1 MWFNGPLFER
11 FRCKFK
17 IFVSNHKFW
26 THRRSFPS
34 VQQQSRPSIC
44 QIELLEDRTVLSA
57 AFPEFVDP
65 NPSADN
71 GFGNSIV
78 ALNNGNVV
86 ITAPFD
92 DAGGTDAGAVYLFD
106 GTTGSLIST
115 LTGSS
120 NYDLVGNAGV
130 TALTNGNFVVSSSQW
145 NNGSASYA
153 GAVTFG
159 DGLTGV
165 SGVVSATN
173 SLVGASSSDQLGFN
187 SNGNY
192 PSSVTPLANGNY
204 VVTSPQ
210 WDNGSIADAGAVTFG
225 NGNTGVVGEISSTN
239 SLVGSHSFDQVG
251 SPVYDDNLSEYIS
264 AVTELSNGNYVVTS
278 TYWSDGVEYGLGAVT
293 FGNGTTGISGIVS
306 SSNSLVGTSSSDQL
320 GSAGVTALSNGNYV
334 VSSPNWTNGSLYGAG
349 AVTFGNGTSGVS
361 GNISASNSLI
371 GSSDYDQVGNAG
383 VIALPNG
390 NYVVCSS
397 YWNNGSVHY
406 AGAVTFGN
414 GLTGIS
420 GVISSS
426 NSLVGS
432 SDSDEVGAQHYSD
445 YDEGYVSSVTVLSN
459 GNYVISNPNWDN
471 GSVYDAGAVTFGNA
485 STGVTGTISSAN
497 SLVGSSDGDKV
508 GTFGVVP
515 LTNGNYVISSPY
527 WTNGSIYGA
536 GAVTFGN
543 GTTGIMGTISS
554 SNSLVGSSNSDY
566 VGLNSYD
573 ERPQVTALTNGNYVV
588 SSPEWNNGIDEDAGA
603 VTFGD
608 GNSGVTGA
616 ISSANSLV
624 GSNDYD
630 RVGNGGITALKNGN
644 YVVSSY
650 EWSNGIKS
658 SAGAVTFGDGTSGI
672 NGVVSAANSLVGT
685 TDYDNVGRPLYNG
698 DQYVSSI
705 TALANGNYVVSSP
718 EWNNGFDVDAGA
730 VTFGNGAT
738 GISGTISST
747 NSLVG
752 TTDYDQVGIAG
763 VSALLNGNY
772 VVSSPYWNNGTIVNA
787 GAVTFGSGTTGI
799 NGMVSETNSLAGSTY
814 NDAVGRVIYDEI
826 IDQYVSS
833 VTTLYNGN
841 YVVRSPTWDDGTTAN
856 AGAVTYGNGTTG
868 VSGEITSSNS
878 RTGLAW
884 NIISPYI
891 VTHDLNNTFYSVFLS
906 DGKVWVDSQGD
917 GYPDLTFDPLSDM
930 TVFENASE
938 QTVNLTG
945 IAAGGFGGNPVSIT
959 ATSNNQSLIPDPIIS
974 YASPNST
981 GSLQFTPLPDQTGL
995 ATITV
1000 TVEDGGLDK
1009 NLATT
1014 FDNNILERTFDIT
1027 VSTLLEIELRVVE
1040 TPTSLDSDGAA
1051 AILPDHQSVVEE
1063 WSSFLLEIWVTTE
1076 STSSQGIFTTGL
1088 DLQYETEIISAT
1100 MIEYGPGFALNQSG
1114 SINDTLGAVENLYA
1128 ETTGEGLGIGD
1139 YLLFARIQFDSL
1151 TDDGVDLD
1159 LDGQS
1164 IGPYDLGFSVESP
1177 EVTVVGDNL
1186 TTTQV
1191 NTATST
1197 NIYANPYDLND
1208 DDAINFRDLI
1218 LFASTYGEI
1227 TSESSSVYAW
1237 FSDLNQSNK
1246 VEFKDL
1252 LYFASNYNKSKAEQ
1266 HEIVYPNNFPT
1277 AWNPPLQVSTLSQIE
1292 NTTPSL
1298 KQIQTDVKLLSA
1310 VQDVSSDIARIE
1322 QQQLEDIKIV
1332 GGGPGET
1339 TLGRVTANTIYIDV
1353 NGAGSGWSV
1362 DATPLDYSEDQYE
1375 SQLSLI
1381 AISSGEAEDL
1391 IDLRT
1396 VNRLQLDHLQGND
1409 QAASGVIEDTLAL
1422 GIPRLSEWDEATDD
1436 FFVSFEEASELLSF

>member
-1 MWFNGPLFER
+1 M
-11 FRCKFK
+11 
-17 IFVSNHKFW
+17 SNHKFW

-71 GFGNSIV
+71 GFGNSVV

-120 NYDLVGNAGV
+120 DYDLVGNAGV

-173 SLVGASSSDQLGFN
+173 SLVGSSSSDQLGFN
-187 SNGNY
+187 SNGSY
-192 PSSVTPLANGNY
+192 ASSVTPLANGNY

-225 NGNTGVVGEISSTN
+225 NGTSGVVGEISSTN

-251 SPVYDDNLSEYIS
+251 SPVYDANLNEYIS

-361 GNISASNSLI
+361 GNVSASNSLI
-371 GSSDYDQVGNAG
+371 GSSNYDQVGNAG

-397 YWNNGSVHY
+397 YWNNGSVNY

-471 GSVYDAGAVTFGNA
+471 GSVDDAGAVTFGSA

-508 GTFGVVP
+508 GNYGITP
-515 LTNGNYVISSPY
+515 LTNGNYVVPSPEWDHGDENDAGAVTFGNGITGITGTISSINSLVGSRSGDNVGFDSTYETPFVTALPNGNY
-527 WTNGSIYGA
+527 VVSSPAWDYGSTYNAGAVTFGNGSTGVTGTISPINSLIGSKDSDNVGNAGVTVLTNSNYVISSSDWANGSKPAA

-543 GTTGIMGTISS
+543 GTTGISGF
-554 SNSLVGSSNSDY
+554 
-566 VGLNSYD
+566 
-573 ERPQVTALTNGNYVV
+573 V
-588 SSPEWNNGIDEDAGA
+588 SE
-603 VTFGD
+603 
-608 GNSGVTGA
+608 
-616 ISSANSLV
+616 ANSLV
-624 GSNDYD
+624 GS
-630 RVGNGGITALKNGN
+630 
-644 YVVSSY
+644 
-650 EWSNGIKS
+650 
-658 SAGAVTFGDGTSGI
+658 
-672 NGVVSAANSLVGT
+672 
-685 TDYDNVGRPLYNG
+685 TDYDNVGAPL
-698 DQYVSSI
+698 SSSYPLLASVI
-705 TALANGNYVVSSP
+705 PLANGNYVVCSP
-718 EWNNGFDVDAGA
+718 DWNNGLDINAGAVSFGDGTTGISGVISSSNSLIGSLDYDQVGSAGVVPLLNGNYVISSPRWNNGLTIDAGA
-730 VTFGNGAT
+730 VTFADGTT
-738 GISGTISST
+738 GISGFISNA

-752 TTDYDQVGIAG
+752 STDYDRIG
-763 VSALLNGNY
+763 
-772 VVSSPYWNNGTIVNA
+772 
-787 GAVTFGSGTTGI
+787 
-799 NGMVSETNSLAGSTY
+799 
-814 NDAVGRVIYDEI
+814 DRIYDNDTSE
-826 IDQYVSS
+826 YVSS
-833 VTTLYNGN
+833 VTPLYNGN
-841 YVVRSPTWDDGTTAN
+841 YAVRSPTWDDGTTAN

-945 IAAGGFGGNPVSIT
+945 IAVGGFGGNPVSIT

-1014 FDNNILERTFDIT
+1014 FDNSILERTFDIT

-1051 AILPDHQSVVEE
+1051 SALPDHQSVVEE
-1063 WSSFLLEIWVTTE
+1063 WSSFLLEIWVTTD
-1076 STSSQGIFTTGL
+1076 STSSQGIFATGL
-1088 DLQYETEIISAT
+1088 DLHYETEIISAT
-1100 MIEYGPGFALNQSG
+1100 TLEYGPGFALNQSG

-1164 IGPYDLGFSVESP
+1164 IGPYDLGFSIESP

-1191 NTATST
+1191 ETATST
-1197 NIYANPYDLND
+1197 SIYANPFDLND
-1208 DDAINFRDLI
+1208 DNAINFRDLI

-1237 FSDLNQSNK
+1237 FSDLNQNNK

-1252 LYFASNYNKSKAEQ
+1252 IYFASNYNKSKAEQ
-1266 HEIVYPNNFPT
+1266 HEILYPNNFPT

-1310 VQDVSSDIARIE
+1310 AQDVSSDIARIE

-1353 NGAGSGWSV
+1353 NGAGSSWSV

-1381 AISSGEAEDL
+1381 VISSGEAEDL
-1391 IDLRT
+1391 IDLQT